1 MMWLLILAWIAL
13 FLAAAIAAQQTL
25 GFNLDEAPKLF
36 AALPAPQQIVVGVAV
51 ALTLFVAVA
60 SVLQSARSAR
70 RNKDVK
76 SLQTSLDDV
85 RNALTEAG
93 EEQANFDAAGE
104 HLGKNEPEQAISSLL
119 TRLTGAEQRTALQ
132 QSRNESVD
140 LRERLD
146 DIRRRQHAL
155 RRQIGEVSEKRRTL
169 EPIFGELKQRQFQ
182 LEESLAEVETDDN
195 KNSLSGRLKDV
206 SGNAM
211 QIQSRLKALEESWE
225 TLNRFKEELGK
236 SRTQLV
242 RLQAPEEGLAALL
255 AELHGRRDQLTKALD
270 ELESH
275 DEQKLGAHVEAL
287 SKSKIE
293 TQQRIGRLDDCFTIL
308 NAIRSEFAELDERRV
323 HLERSLSEVE
333 TDPAGRSLADRQ
345 HALDEF
351 AAQTRVRVRVLQDSS
366 TALNGFGEA
375 MDKSKAA
382 LVPLLSPVDGIEALI
397 GDLHGRRDRLLKT
410 LEEIELHGDEKLG
423 ARVES
428 LYRSK
433 LETEQR
439 VAQIVEQFAKLDSIR
454 KEINGLFAK
463 LGGTVDGLR

>member
-1 MMWLLILAWIAL
+1 MMWLLILGWIA
-13 FLAAAIAAQQTL
+13 FFFAAAIAAQQTV

-36 AALPAPQQIVVGVAV
+36 VALPLPQQAMIGVAAALA
-51 ALTLFVAVA
+51 LFVAVA
-60 SVLQSARSAR
+60 SVLQSSRSAQ
-70 RNKDVK
+70 RNKDLK
-76 SLQTSLDDV
+76 DLQNSLADV
-85 RNALTEAG
+85 RITLKEVD
-93 EEQANFDAAGE
+93 EDQASFDAAGS
-104 HLGKNEPEQAISSLL
+104 HLSKSEPEQAASSLL
-119 TRLTGAEQRTALQ
+119 TRLTDAERRTAFQ

-155 RRQIGEVSEKRRTL
+155 RKQIGEVSATRRTI

-206 SGNAM
+206 SGNVV

-236 SRTQLV
+236 SKTQLV
-242 RLQAPEEGLAALL
+242 RLQAPEEGLAALIT
-255 AELHGRRDQLTKALD
+255 ELHGRRDQLTGTLDAL
-270 ELESH
+270 ETHEG
-275 DEQKLGAHVEAL
+275 QKLGARVEAL

-293 TQQRIGRLDDCFTIL
+293 TEQRIAHLDDCFAIL
-308 NAIRSEFAELDERRV
+308 NAIRSVFGVLEERRA
-323 HLERSLSEVE
+323 HLERSLAEVE
-333 TDPAGRSLADRQ
+333 TDAAGRSLADRQ
-345 HALDEF
+345 TALDEF

-375 MDKSKAA
+375 MDKSQAA
-382 LVPLLSPVDGIEALI
+382 LVPLQSPTNGIEALI
-397 GDLHGRRDRLLKT
+397 GDLHGRRDRLIKA

-423 ARVES
+423 TRLDQ

-439 VAQIVEQFAKLDSIR
+439 IVQVVEQFGKLDSIR

-463 LGGTVDGLR
+463 LSGTVDGLR